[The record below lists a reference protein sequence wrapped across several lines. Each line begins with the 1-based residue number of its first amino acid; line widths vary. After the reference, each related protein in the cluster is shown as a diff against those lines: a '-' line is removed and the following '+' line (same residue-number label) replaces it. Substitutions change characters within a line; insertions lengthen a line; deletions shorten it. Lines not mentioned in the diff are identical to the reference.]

1 MTYETRSNPT
11 PSNLGAADD
20 VHGEIIP
27 ETRAKQGGAGYQML
41 TVLAA
46 SLALIVAAFGAVFAT
61 HTHTTTD
68 QTPAAQQANTHTM
81 TRGTS
86 T

>member
-11 PSNLGAADD
+11 PSNLGADND

-27 ETRAKQGGAGYQML
+27 ETHAKQGRKGYQML
-41 TVLAA
+41 AVLAV
-46 SLALIVAAFGAVFAT
+46 SLALIVAAFGAIFAT
-61 HTHTTTD
+61 HTHMTTD
-68 QTPAAQQANTHTM
+68 QTPAAQQSNTRTM
-81 TRGTS
+81 SSGTS